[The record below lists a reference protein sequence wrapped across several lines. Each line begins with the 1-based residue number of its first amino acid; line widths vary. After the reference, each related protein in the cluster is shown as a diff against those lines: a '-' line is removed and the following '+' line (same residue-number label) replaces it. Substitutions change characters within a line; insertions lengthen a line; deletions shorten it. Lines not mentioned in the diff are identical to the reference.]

1 MGRRPGAEP
10 VHRQAIARWGNFFN
24 QELYGPP
31 TDLPWGIAIEC
42 AHRVEKYVCSAD
54 FPFETTGFHPLF
66 FYEASLSFIGGLLAL
81 WIGRRF
87 VDRLRPGNLF
97 SFWLIWY
104 GFVRAYLETFREG
117 WNWAVQG
124 IPVATAISFLAI
136 AFGVLTILWRHR
148 PRATEP
154 EPEAVVEPDD
164 VPRDPSRSPRTRPPT
179 RRPPTTKDLR
189 RPPDPRDRRA

>member
-1 MGRRPGAEP
+1 MPSLFIG
-10 VHRQAIARWGNFFN
+10 QAIARWGNFFN

-42 AHRVEKYVCSAD
+42 RTAWRPTRAHE

-66 FYEASLSFIGGLLAL
+66 FYEATLSLIGGLLAL

-87 VDRLRPGNLF
+87 VDRLRAGDLF

-104 GFVRAYLETFREG
+104 GVARAYLETYREG

-124 IPVATAISFLAI
+124 IPVATAVSMVAI
-136 AFGVLTILWRHR
+136 IVGVATFLWRHR
-148 PRATEP
+148 PRSP
-154 EPEAVVEPDD
+154 EPT
-164 VPRDPSRSPRTRPPT
+164 PSRAAPA
-179 RRPPTTKDLR
+179 
-189 RPPDPRDRRA
+189 PDAR

>member
-1 MGRRPGAEP
+1 VPSLFIS
-10 VHRQAIARWGNFFN
+10 QAIARWGNFFN

-42 AHRVEKYVCSAD
+42 VHRVAAYPCSQ

-66 FYEASLSFIGGLLAL
+66 FYEASLSLIGGLLAL

-87 VDRLRPGNLF
+87 VDRLRPGDLF

-124 IPVATAISFLAI
+124 VPVATAISFLAI
-136 AFGVLTILWRHR
+136 VFGVLTILWRHR
-148 PRATEP
+148 RRAP
-154 EPEAVVEPDD
+154 EPQ
-164 VPRDPSRSPRTRPPT
+164 
-179 RRPPTTKDLR
+179 
-189 RPPDPRDRRA
+189 PPDREGPTPTA